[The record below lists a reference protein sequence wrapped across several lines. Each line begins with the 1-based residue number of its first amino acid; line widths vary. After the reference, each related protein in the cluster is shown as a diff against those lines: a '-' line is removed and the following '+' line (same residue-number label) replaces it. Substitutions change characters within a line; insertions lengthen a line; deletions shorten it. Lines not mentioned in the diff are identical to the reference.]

1 MKEMVYC
8 TNEEHLQ
15 RRATESMLEEG
26 SRGGRRGGSRGG
38 RRDGGRAEYLP
49 RRSFSGLQ
57 SSFNYLPYASVIPLP
72 WV

>member
-15 RRATESMLEEG
+15 RWATESMLEEG
-26 SRGGRRGGSRGG
+26 SRGGSRGG

>member
-26 SRGGRRGGSRGG
+26 SRGGSRGG